1 MTDISLFSIPGNL
14 PAQHTYHQHTYHQA
28 EDISE
33 AVDSALSVLNEQLSR
48 KIEEN
53 ENSYKQELCELK
65 NLIKEN
71 NKIIREQ
78 AQEISDLKQ
87 LTTEKSNPVE
97 KSIEIPHIEDN
108 IFLSFGD
115 NTSNL
120 IYRTH
125 GFKRSSGGPL
135 LADKDEV
142 IIEFR
147 KNFPQKFTL
156 EIKGHIP
163 EKNWRTIGEGI
174 FEAHIGKPDEKRHKQ
189 EFQLFREGGR
199 DCDTILFETE
209 DQDNNTIWIK
219 LPEAPYMEDLR
230 QYANVGMKIYSLN
243 IIPIK

>member
-1 MTDISLFSIPGNL
+1 MTHIDLSNIPKNL
-14 PAQHTYHQHTYHQA
+14 PAQHTYYQA
-28 EDISE
+28 AATSK
-33 AVDSALSVLNEQLSR
+33 AFDSALSVLNEQLSR

-53 ENSYKQELCELK
+53 ENSHKQELCELK
-65 NLIKEN
+65 NLIEEN

-87 LTTEKSNPVE
+87 LMIEKSNQVA
-97 KSIEIPHIEDN
+97 KSIETPNIEDN
-108 IFLSFGD
+108 TLLSFGD

-147 KNFPQKFTL
+147 KNLPQKFTL

-174 FEAHIGKPDEKRHKQ
+174 FEAHIGKLDEKRYKQ
-189 EFQLFREGGR
+189 EFKLFREGVK

-209 DQDNNTIWIK
+209 DKYNNTIWIK
-219 LPEAPYMEDLR
+219 LPEAPYMYDLR
-230 QYANVGMKIYSLN
+230 QYGNVGMKIYSLN